1 MSLGLSLSLSLSLS
15 LKLRL
20 MFKGLLF
27 YACGALFHAD
37 WCIRLTALVLF
48 YCSINLANHIITV
61 LMMTSPVF

>member
-1 MSLGLSLSLSLSLS
+1 MSLGLSLGLSLSLS

-48 YCSINLANHIITV
+48 YCSLQ
-61 LMMTSPVF
+61 